1 VLSKESTVRETMMLG
16 IAVVALLLAACGLL
30 LWQWAKKRQAQGAVE
45 RHLDQQILATKNAS
59 ASTPFSAA
67 PSGRPIAPV
76 DNLTTGLS
84 TDPWLETEAT
94 TGTAA
99 RSKHWLD
106 RVMPSWLV
114 GVIELR
120 TLILGIAIIIALALT
135 IGFFGGGL
143 AALGA
148 FLLFA
153 LIGIFAIWLKL
164 QKTRRKLVSQ
174 LPGYIDAMVRL
185 ITIGNSTQAA
195 FQLAIGSTQEPLHG
209 HLERSAAL
217 VRAGVDLDKALHQ
230 TATNVRIEEMFL
242 LSSILGLGVR
252 YGGRSDLL
260 LERVGNFMRDRE
272 QAEHELVAMS
282 SETRL
287 SAWILGMLP
296 LAVCAFMIMNNPSYF
311 LGMWNDGSGRMLI
324 YLGAG
329 LQILG
334 GLLLYRLA
342 RFA

>member
-1 VLSKESTVRETMMLG
+1 MREAMLLG
-16 IAVVALLLAACGLL
+16 FAVVALLLAACGLF
-30 LWQWAKKRQAQGAVE
+30 LWQWAKRRQAQGAVE
-45 RHLDQQILATKNAS
+45 RHLDQQILATESAS
-59 ASTPFSAA
+59 APTPFSAESSRRPTA
-67 PSGRPIAPV
+67 PI
-76 DNLTTGLS
+76 DNLTSGLI
-84 TDPWLETEAT
+84 TDPWLETDT
-94 TGTAA
+94 TAGTTA
-99 RSKHWLD
+99 RSRRWLE
-106 RVMPSWLV
+106 RAMPAWLI
-114 GVIELR
+114 GVLEPR
-120 TLILGIAIIIALALT
+120 TLILGASIIIALALT
-135 IGFFGGGL
+135 AGFFGGGL

-148 FLLFA
+148 LL
-153 LIGIFAIWLKL
+153 LLTLLGILAIWLRL
-164 QKTRRKLVSQ
+164 QKTRRKLVGQ

-209 HLERSAAL
+209 HLERSAVL
-217 VRAGVDLDKALHQ
+217 VRAGVDLDKALYQ

-296 LAVCAFMIMNNPSYF
+296 IGVCAFMIMNNPSYF
-311 LGMWNDGSGRMLI
+311 LGMWNDGSGQMLI
-324 YLGAG
+324 FLGAG

-342 RFA
+342 RLA